1 MTVKKDPK
9 RQLLGKIAKAR
20 GKQFESRIDD
30 SFAYYAQKGFAI
42 IEKTPEPMHPT
53 KNLGNGKFIAY
64 YEKQAQPDY
73 KGTIKGGRTVM
84 FEAKFTAADRME
96 QSRVLQSQQDYMD
109 RHQAL
114 GARCF
119 VIAGFSS
126 GMVYCVPWDIWKT
139 MKDHFGR
146 KYVTEA
152 TWRNIKCRRR
162 GMARCFCSTELKG
175 VTTMSE
181 ISMYEAQKK
190 KMQGLCDEHD
200 LVYRFEKGRYP
211 IIFTIKP
218 VQGMDAQ
225 ISMLE
230 NVEEVG
236 YRSPDA
242 SMSWIFEDG
251 GLDTKVTGGTF
262 TISKTLRT
270 KIESILVKMITYWQ
284 QYFFR
289 DVLEKNAL
297 RSGLMPVIDEDEAG
311 DTDEEPEDEGDMQGE
326 DGPEVDLDDP
336 DIQQAIT
343 IVRAE
348 NKATVGLLQR
358 RMSVGYA
365 KAARLID
372 ALEELGVVGPYN
384 GSDGRE
390 VLPTDEPDDTE
401 GGED

>member
-1 MTVKKDPK
+1 
-9 RQLLGKIAKAR
+9 
-20 GKQFESRIDD
+20 
-30 SFAYYAQKGFAI
+30 
-42 IEKTPEPMHPT
+42 
-53 KNLGNGKFIAY
+53 
-64 YEKQAQPDY
+64 
-73 KGTIKGGRTVM
+73 
-84 FEAKFTAADRME
+84 
-96 QSRVLQSQQDYMD
+96 
-109 RHQAL
+109 
-114 GARCF
+114 
-119 VIAGFSS
+119 
-126 GMVYCVPWDIWKT
+126 
-139 MKDHFGR
+139 
-146 KYVTEA
+146 
-152 TWRNIKCRRR
+152 
-162 GMARCFCSTELKG
+162 
-175 VTTMSE
+175 MSE
-181 ISMYEAQKK
+181 ITLYEAQAK
-190 KMQGLCDEHD
+190 KMQGICDEHN
-200 LVYRFEKGRYP
+200 LTYRFLKDRYP
-211 IIFTIKP
+211 IIFIIRP
-218 VQGMDAQ
+218 IQGMDAQ

-230 NVEEVG
+230 AVEEAG
-236 YRSPDA
+236 YISPEA
-242 SMSWIFEDG
+242 EMMWIFKDG
-251 GLDTKVTGGTF
+251 ALETRVTGGTF

-270 KIESILVKMITYWQ
+270 KIESILMKMITYWQ

>member
-1 MTVKKDPK
+1 
-9 RQLLGKIAKAR
+9 
-20 GKQFESRIDD
+20 
-30 SFAYYAQKGFAI
+30 
-42 IEKTPEPMHPT
+42 
-53 KNLGNGKFIAY
+53 
-64 YEKQAQPDY
+64 
-73 KGTIKGGRTVM
+73 
-84 FEAKFTAADRME
+84 
-96 QSRVLQSQQDYMD
+96 
-109 RHQAL
+109 
-114 GARCF
+114 
-119 VIAGFSS
+119 
-126 GMVYCVPWDIWKT
+126 
-139 MKDHFGR
+139 
-146 KYVTEA
+146 
-152 TWRNIKCRRR
+152 
-162 GMARCFCSTELKG
+162 
-175 VTTMSE
+175 MSE

-200 LVYRFEKGRYP
+200 LVYRFEKDRYP
-211 IIFTIKP
+211 IIFTIKS

-236 YRSPDA
+236 YRNPDA

-311 DTDEEPEDEGDMQGE
+311 DTDEEPEDEGDMQDE

>member
-1 MTVKKDPK
+1 
-9 RQLLGKIAKAR
+9 
-20 GKQFESRIDD
+20 
-30 SFAYYAQKGFAI
+30 
-42 IEKTPEPMHPT
+42 
-53 KNLGNGKFIAY
+53 
-64 YEKQAQPDY
+64 
-73 KGTIKGGRTVM
+73 
-84 FEAKFTAADRME
+84 
-96 QSRVLQSQQDYMD
+96 
-109 RHQAL
+109 
-114 GARCF
+114 
-119 VIAGFSS
+119 
-126 GMVYCVPWDIWKT
+126 
-139 MKDHFGR
+139 
-146 KYVTEA
+146 
-152 TWRNIKCRRR
+152 
-162 GMARCFCSTELKG
+162 
-175 VTTMSE
+175 
-181 ISMYEAQKK
+181 
-190 KMQGLCDEHD
+190 
-200 LVYRFEKGRYP
+200 
-211 IIFTIKP
+211 
-218 VQGMDAQ
+218 MDAQ

-365 KAARLID
+365 KAARLLD
-372 ALEELGVVGPYN
+372 ALEELGVVGPYV
-384 GSDGRE
+384 GAESRE
-390 VLPTDEPDDTE
+390 VLPTDEPDDEE
-401 GGED
+401 GGEE